1 MLTDTAIKALKPTE
15 RQFKRGDSEG
25 LFILVM
31 PKGSKL
37 WRFRYRFGGKPK
49 DLALG
54 EYPDTSLALAREKR
68 SAYRK
73 LLAAG
78 KDPAAVHRA
87 EKQLKKHGGETSF
100 EAIARKWF
108 ADRRPGWKDSHADV
122 VMARLEKNIFP
133 VVGTRQIVEI
143 SSQELLALLRRIAAR
158 GAEETA
164 RRILQVCGQVFRYA
178 VGLGLAERDI
188 SRDLVGLLPASKK
201 GRMAAVTDPKGVG
214 ALLRAIDGYDGYMP
228 TKCALRLAPLVFV
241 RPGEL
246 RAAEWSEMDLDG
258 DEKEWRI
265 PGHRMKMGETHVV
278 PLSRQAVAIIE
289 QLKALTGGGRYLFP
303 SVRTASRPMSDNT
316 INAALRRLG
325 YTSDEMTGHGFRTTA
340 STLLNELGCKPDAI
354 ERQLA
359 HAPRNK
365 VRAAYNRAELLADR
379 RQMMQAWADYLDGL
393 KARANVVAINSGRAN
408 EPRRESASA

>member
-1 MLTDTAIKALKPTE
+1 MLTDKAIKALKPTE
-15 RQFKRGDSEG
+15 RQFKQGDSEG

-37 WRFRYRFGGKPK
+37 WRFRYRYGGRQN

-108 ADRRPGWKDSHADV
+108 AVRKPGWKDSHADV
-122 VMARLEKNIFP
+122 VLERLEKDIFP
-133 VVGTRQIVEI
+133 AIGSRQIGEV
-143 SSQELLALLRRIAAR
+143 SSQELLALLLRIAAR

-164 RRILQVCGQVFRYA
+164 RRNRQVCGQIFRYA
-178 VGLGLAERDI
+178 VASGLAERDVA
-188 SRDLVGLLPASKK
+188 RDLDGALPASKK

-258 DEKEWRI
+258 AEKEWRI
-265 PGHRMKMGETHVV
+265 PGRRMKMGETHVV
-278 PLSRQAVAIIE
+278 PLSRQAIAVIE
-289 QLKALTGGGRYLFP
+289 QLKSLTGGGRYLFP

-340 STLLNELGCKPDAI
+340 STLLNEQGWSPDAI

-365 VRAAYNRAELLADR
+365 VRAAYNRSELLGER
-379 RQMMQAWADYLDGL
+379 RRMMQAWADYLDGL
-393 KARANVVAINSGRAN
+393 KAGADVVPI
-408 EPRRESASA
+408 RRGA